1 MGTCLRGQRGDHV
14 YGAPAV
20 SQNVRKAE
28 LGRLSELPRVTG
40 QQIWKIEPSFSDTR
54 PQGHDRECQLCGR
67 RCVVHVLMLTYV
79 ILMTTCEAG
88 RVVILIFQKGDLRVI
103 EVQKQVA
110 SSRVRMI
117 MTFVVMVVTVVVTA
131 NIYVM
136 LALCPALSQ
145 VL

>member
-1 MGTCLRGQRGDHV
+1 M
-14 YGAPAV
+14 
-20 SQNVRKAE
+20 
-28 LGRLSELPRVTG
+28 PRVTG
-40 QQIWKIEPSFSDTR
+40 QKIWKTEPSFSDTR
-54 PQGHDRECQLCGR
+54 PQGHDGECQLCGR

-131 NIYVM
+131 NISVM

>member
-20 SQNVRKAE
+20 SQTMRKAE
-28 LGRLSELPRVTG
+28 LGRLSELPR
-40 QQIWKIEPSFSDTR
+40 KIEPSFSDTR

-67 RCVVHVLMLTYV
+67 CCVVHVLMLTYV

-103 EVQKQVA
+103 EVQKQVV
-110 SSRVRMI
+110 SS
-117 MTFVVMVVTVVVTA
+117 
-131 NIYVM
+131 
-136 LALCPALSQ
+136 
-145 VL
+145 